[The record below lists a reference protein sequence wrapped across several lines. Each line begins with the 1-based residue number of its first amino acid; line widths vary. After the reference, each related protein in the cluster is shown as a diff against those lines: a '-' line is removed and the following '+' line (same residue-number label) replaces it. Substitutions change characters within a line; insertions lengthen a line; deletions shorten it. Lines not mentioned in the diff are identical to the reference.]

1 MAPLTPSSALL
12 FGAALGST
20 AGECPGKSSSAP
32 RRPRILV
39 VGAGPTGIEAA
50 VSCSLAGLG
59 VTLCE
64 KGDIIGHAVRDWG
77 HVRLFSSNSLNCSPA
92 GLRALADL
100 GLAPPDPAT
109 YPTGD
114 ELCETYLEPLAKW
127 LAQRED
133 CEILLGAR
141 VESITRGGLLKGE
154 AIKAAGSEARAAT
167 AFSALLDVH
176 GEETLVEGLA
186 GVIDASGTYGRGNF
200 LGRGGAPALGER
212 KLRAAAAAG
221 AASAAAA
228 SAAPPA
234 DSPPRDFFFD
244 RLPDVLARDRASFLP
259 ASAPAGVS
267 VVLVGGGYSAAT
279 TLRALVDLAKDGDF
293 PLRVVWLLRKPSSAG
308 PPYAVVPDDPLPARG
323 ALVAFA
329 NALAA
334 GGAETGRAS
343 VAVRRGASV
352 RAVRRD
358 DDSGGV
364 VVEGVCEAAG
374 GGGGRSLLS
383 ARSASFRT
391 LVFVQTT
398 SWPGSCRS
406 TSATRAKDR

>member
-1 MAPLTPSSALL
+1 MAPLKPSSALL

-20 AGECPGKSSSAP
+20 AGECARKSSSAP

-64 KGDIIGHAVRDWG
+64 KGDIGHAVRDWG

-154 AIKAAGSEARAAT
+154 AIKAA
-167 AFSALLDVH
+167 
-176 GEETLVEGLA
+176 
-186 GVIDASGTYGRGNF
+186 
-200 LGRGGAPALGER
+200 
-212 KLRAAAAAG
+212 
-221 AASAAAA
+221 
-228 SAAPPA
+228 
-234 DSPPRDFFFD
+234 SPPRP
-244 RLPDVLARDRASFLP
+244 LQPLSNPDP
-259 ASAPAGVS
+259 TAGPW
-267 VVLVGGGYSAAT
+267 
-279 TLRALVDLAKDGDF
+279 
-293 PLRVVWLLRKPSSAG
+293 PLRRPAPRREPPPPS
-308 PPYAVVPDDPLPARG
+308 
-323 ALVAFA
+323 
-329 NALAA
+329 
-334 GGAETGRAS
+334 
-343 VAVRRGASV
+343 RRY
-352 RAVRRD
+352 
-358 DDSGGV
+358 
-364 VVEGVCEAAG
+364 
-374 GGGGRSLLS
+374 
-383 ARSASFRT
+383 
-391 LVFVQTT
+391 
-398 SWPGSCRS
+398 S
-406 TSATRAKDR
+406 TSTAKRR

>member
-1 MAPLTPSSALL
+1 MAPLTPSSRALL

-20 AGECPGKSSSAP
+20 AGDCPQKSSSTP

-64 KGDIIGHAVRDWG
+64 KGDIIGNAVRDWG

-100 GLAPPDPAT
+100 GHASPDPAA

-176 GEETLVEGLA
+176 GEETLIEGDMSRTRPATPDMSMSHERRDA
-186 GVIDASGTYGRGNF
+186 GQVIHTWIHTWSKASPESSTR
-200 LGRGGAPALGER
+200 RAR
-212 KLRAAAAAG
+212 TAAATFSAG
-221 AASAAAA
+221 AA
-228 SAAPPA
+228 
-234 DSPPRDFFFD
+234 
-244 RLPDVLARDRASFLP
+244 RL
-259 ASAPAGVS
+259 
-267 VVLVGGGYSAAT
+267 
-279 TLRALVDLAKDGDF
+279 
-293 PLRVVWLLRKPSSAG
+293 
-308 PPYAVVPDDPLPARG
+308 
-323 ALVAFA
+323 
-329 NALAA
+329 
-334 GGAETGRAS
+334 
-343 VAVRRGASV
+343 
-352 RAVRRD
+352 
-358 DDSGGV
+358 
-364 VVEGVCEAAG
+364 
-374 GGGGRSLLS
+374 
-383 ARSASFRT
+383 RSASEGCAQRPP
-391 LVFVQTT
+391 
-398 SWPGSCRS
+398 PGPPLPPPPPPLPPPPIRAASMPPSCSPPARRPAHGS
-406 TSATRAKDR
+406 P

>member
-59 VTLCE
+59 VMLCE

-133 CEILLGAR
+133 CE
-141 VESITRGGLLKGE
+141 
-154 AIKAAGSEARAAT
+154 
-167 AFSALLDVH
+167 
-176 GEETLVEGLA
+176 ETLVEGLA

-212 KLRAAAAAG
+212 KPDEAG
-221 AASAAAA
+221 QLAPPRASAK
-228 SAAPPA
+228 S
-234 DSPPRDFFFD
+234 
-244 RLPDVLARDRASFLP
+244 
-259 ASAPAGVS
+259 
-267 VVLVGGGYSAAT
+267 Y
-279 TLRALVDLAKDGDF
+279 
-293 PLRVVWLLRKPSSAG
+293 
-308 PPYAVVPDDPLPARG
+308 
-323 ALVAFA
+323 
-329 NALAA
+329 
-334 GGAETGRAS
+334 GRAS
-343 VAVRRGASV
+343 SFLLAIGHKQVQ
-352 RAVRRD
+352 
-358 DDSGGV
+358 GV
-364 VVEGVCEAAG
+364 VALLAEA
-374 GGGGRSLLS
+374 LLPKPS
-383 ARSASFRT
+383 M
-391 LVFVQTT
+391 
-398 SWPGSCRS
+398 
-406 TSATRAKDR
+406 